1 MRTIGSELRAHLDGD
16 ATTVCHAWRVTR
28 SDGVVLGFSEHDH
41 DLTFT
46 GTVFLAASGFSAS
59 GTEEN
64 TGLPAATSE
73 VTGGFSNAAISE
85 ADLQRGLYDGAR
97 VEVFLVNWAMPDQH
111 LLLKVQEIGEVTR
124 SGGQFRAELRSF
136 AHRLN
141 QPQGRLYGRRCD
153 AALGDAR
160 CGIDVTQSQF
170 CREGVLAAVIDATR
184 ISVSGLS
191 AFPDGFFRYGTI
203 AFLDGE
209 NAGERL
215 DIEAHGAAGAEV
227 EVTLWL
233 PVARAPDA
241 GCRVLL
247 TAGCDKAFGTCRAKF
262 ANQRNFRGF
271 PHMPG
276 ADFAYTYAD
285 GGSIHDGSA
294 LFK

>member
-1 MRTIGSELRAHLDGD
+1 MRAIDPGLAAHLKGD
-16 ATTVCHAWRVTR
+16 ATTTCHAWRVTR
-28 SDGVVLGFSEHDH
+28 RDGVVLGFTEHDG
-41 DLTFT
+41 DLVFA
-46 GTVFLAASGFSAS
+46 GTNFLAASGFSAS
-59 GTEEN
+59 GTEEGA
-64 TGLPAATSE
+64 GLPAATSE
-73 VTGGFSNAAISE
+73 VMGGFSSEAIRE

-97 VEVFLVNWAMPDQH
+97 VEVFLVNWAAPGQH

-124 SGGQFRAELRSF
+124 SAGEFRAELRSF

-141 QPQGRLYGRRCD
+141 QPQGRLYNRRCD

-160 CGIDVTQSQF
+160 CGVDLRQSAF
-170 CREGVLAAVIDATR
+170 RREGVVSSVIDATR
-184 ISVSGLS
+184 IVVSGL
-191 AFPDGFFRYGTI
+191 APFADGLFRYGVLEFV
-203 AFLDGE
+203 AGP

-233 PVARAPDA
+233 PMARVPEAGDA
-241 GCRVLL
+241 VRM
-247 TAGCDKAFGTCRAKF
+247 TAGCDKGFVTCRTTF
-262 ANQRNFRGF
+262 ANQQNFRGF

-285 GGSIHDGSA
+285 GESIHDGGA